1 MKSFWKSCET
11 LWVHL
16 LCNVYCHKCLRIYYN
31 KQLSS
36 SQMLRIIIND
46 SFGFVIAIK
55 FFHYQNLW
63 WENSFPKISQYTGFY
78 IELYSL
84 FVFQKL
90 LACNVWYK
98 VVFCLKFIVKGRT
111 YGWSAFVLFC
121 IALFGIVL
129 QIMEHHRSFNPL
141 IVYCSGNNGPEKI
154 GFHSFVIFTP
164 PNFPH

>member
-1 MKSFWKSCET
+1 MFGIC
-11 LWVHL
+11 
-16 LCNVYCHKCLRIYYN
+16 YN
-31 KQLSS
+31 KLPSS

-46 SFGFVIAIK
+46 SFGFVIATK

-78 IELYSL
+78 IEFYSL

-98 VVFCLKFIVKGRT
+98 VFFCLKLIVKGHT

-121 IALFGIVL
+121 IALFGIIF
-129 QIMEHHRSFNPL
+129 QIMECHRSFNPL
-141 IVYCSGNNGPEKI
+141 IPSAVLVIMGQKNFI
-154 GFHSFVIFTP
+154 SFFC
-164 PNFPH
+164 HLYSL